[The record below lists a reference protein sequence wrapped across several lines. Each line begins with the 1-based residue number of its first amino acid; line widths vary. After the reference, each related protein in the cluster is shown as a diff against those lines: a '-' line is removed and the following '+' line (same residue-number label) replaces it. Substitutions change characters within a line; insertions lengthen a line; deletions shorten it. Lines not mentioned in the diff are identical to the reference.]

1 MERSI
6 DAEKFD
12 PAAICFGL
20 DRETDEVSLYAFL
33 RMFTTPVMLNSLI
46 PRLSSDDIDLTVNFL
61 TGLMKKYLREDE
73 YHRLFLQEE

>member
-6 DAEKFD
+6 GEEKFD

-20 DRETDEVSLYAFL
+20 DRKTDEVSLYAFL
-33 RMFTTPVMLNSLI
+33 QMFTTPAMLHSLI